1 MREDDGLKCGCSGA
15 SEVIRMY
22 FAGRDNRIFWWIGF
36 EIWKSES
43 RIELKDDPWIMAGAA
58 VVRVELQLTEM
69 WETGEGA
76 SLVRGPGAGVQ
87 FGPVKLE
94 IFDI

>member
-1 MREDDGLKCGCSGA
+1 
-15 SEVIRMY
+15 
-22 FAGRDNRIFWWIGF
+22 
-36 EIWKSES
+36 
-43 RIELKDDPWIMAGAA
+43 MAGAA